1 MLQNGDLQMRNFINV
16 IIFLL
21 GLFILVS
28 PVSAKDIYYCAHDAT
43 TGFNPSENYKQK
55 NYKNQRFNLEVDFEN
70 QTMKSKKIFMQG
82 RVTCNLSFT
91 MDTLYCLSEY
101 GVTLALNKKTFKF
114 YHSGMFLNQFPT
126 DDIFVR
132 HGSCEKF

>member
-1 MLQNGDLQMRNFINV
+1 MR
-16 IIFLL
+16 IFLNAVFFIL
-21 GLFILVS
+21 GFFILVS
-28 PVSAKDIYYCAHDAT
+28 PVSAKDIYYCAPDET
-43 TGFNPSENYKQK
+43 TGFDPSENYKQK
-55 NYKNQRFNLEVDFEN
+55 NYKSERFNLEVDFEN

>member
-55 NYKNQRFNLEVDFEN
+55 NYKNERFNLEVDFEN
-70 QTMKSKKIFMQG
+70 QTMKSKKIHMVH
-82 RVTCNLSFT
+82 RVTCNLNGT

-101 GVTLALNKKTFKF
+101 GSTLALNKKTFKF
-114 YHSGMFLNQFPT
+114 HHSGIFLNQFPT

-132 HGSCEKF
+132 HGYCEKF